1 MPALPD
7 QEYNMSDHHND
18 HSSEKLNQSMAF
30 SEKAHKLIDHWVK
43 HNDDHAQSYR
53 QWADTFRLNGLES
66 AAALL
71 ESAAEL
77 TRQINLTL
85 SEASYLVDSSD
96 STI

>member
-1 MPALPD
+1 
-7 QEYNMSDHHND
+7 MSDHHND

-30 SEKAHKLIDHWVK
+30 PEKAHKLIDHWVK
-43 HNDDHAQSYR
+43 HNDDHAQSYH

-77 TRQINLTL
+77 TRQINLAL
-85 SEASYLVDSSD
+85 SEASHLVDSSD